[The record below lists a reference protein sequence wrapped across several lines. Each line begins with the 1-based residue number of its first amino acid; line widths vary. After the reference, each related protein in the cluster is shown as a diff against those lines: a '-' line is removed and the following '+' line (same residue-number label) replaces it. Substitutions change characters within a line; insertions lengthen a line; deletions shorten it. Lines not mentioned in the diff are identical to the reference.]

1 MRLERSLLLIKLN
14 SVVQLH
20 VILLFRFS
28 FLLKK
33 NTTRALA
40 DMVGGRDTC
49 EGDSGNALFE

>member
-1 MRLERSLLLIKLN
+1 M
-14 SVVQLH
+14 
-20 VILLFRFS
+20 FRFS

-33 NTTRALA
+33 NSTRELA